1 MSDIG
6 HYESNFEHTLHS
18 PWEKSLIERTVEYL
32 KDRTE
37 AFDDYYHH
45 GIQMAKSIHLYAR

>member
-1 MSDIG
+1 MSDIR
-6 HYESNFEHTLHS
+6 HYESDFEHTLHS
-18 PWEKSLIERTVEYL
+18 PWEKSVVERTVECL

-37 AFDDYYHH
+37 AFDDYYH

>member
-6 HYESNFEHTLHS
+6 HYKSNFEHTLHS
-18 PWEKSLIERTVEYL
+18 LWEKSVVERTVEYL